1 MPAEPRKSALWPSW
15 HEDTLRYLGPPP
27 EEGPLPAVF
36 YLALG
41 ARASL
46 EDLPLAAPAQS
57 LASRGMRVFSL
68 DLPFHEQEADPQ
80 QALAHWAKQ
89 LRQGEDPLA
98 RFIERTA
105 RCIDALW
112 QEGSLSSVSLM
123 GLSRGGLL
131 AALVC
136 AQSQHVRRL
145 VAFAPLVRLAAA
157 RECSDLSSHV
167 ATRYDLTAHTASLA
181 GKELAVWI
189 GNRDHRVGTASSFEW
204 VSAVAEAQA
213 RHGHRICHAELNL
226 RPSIGLQGH
235 GTSEESFEQ
244 GVSWICRT

>member
-15 HEDTLRYLGPPP
+15 QEDELRYVGPPP

-57 LASRGMRVFSL
+57 LALRGQRVFSL
-68 DLPFHEQEADPQ
+68 DLPLHEREADPH
-80 QALAHWAKQ
+80 QALAHWAEQ

-98 RFIERTA
+98 RFIEQTL

-136 AQSQHVRRL
+136 AQSPHVRRL

-157 RECSDLSSHV
+157 RECSDLHPDL
-167 ATRYDLTAHTASLA
+167 AMQYDLTAHATSLA
-181 GKELAVWI
+181 DKEVAVWI
-189 GNRDHRVGTASSFEW
+189 GNRDHRVGTEASFEW

-213 RHGHRICHAELNL
+213 HHGHRICHAELNL
-226 RPSIGLQGH
+226 RPSVGLQGH
-235 GTSEESFEQ
+235 GTSEESFAQ